1 MGNDGYYDDQAQR
14 DKKRRIAIGM
24 AVTFAI
30 TASVGGCAIV
40 NAVKDRDDDDNYYYG
55 GGGHHSYF
63 FFSGGSY
70 HSSSWGKKIIGT
82 GGHAYSTH
90 RSGSFGG

>member
-1 MGNDGYYDDQAQR
+1 MKNDDILNEQNNK
-14 DKKRRIAIGM
+14 DKKRRIALGM

-40 NAVKDRDDDDNYYYG
+40 NAQKDKEDDSYYYG
-55 GGGHHSYF
+55 GGGHGSYF
-63 FFSGGSY
+63 FYSGGSY
-70 HSSSWGKKIIGT
+70 RGSSWGKNFVNT

-90 RSGSFGG
+90 RAGSFGG